1 MAGRDGRDPDVT
13 GRDWVQDSG
22 WPPVRASARSEV
34 PAAESRGAERHPH
47 GGGGGGRLPQRPQP
61 TQPGGDG
68 AGAPPPPLLPHLPPT
83 HPPGADHGRPGQLGG
98 GGAKQKPCGAV
109 LGDCWFCP
117 GVQSPWHSPRCDPRC
132 DPQMGPSPMP
142 KMTYKR
148 ALFDPAMQ
156 GNGPFLG
163 PSIFP
168 VRTPAP

>member
-1 MAGRDGRDPDVT
+1 MIGSRILAGHRCVPVPAVKCPLLNLEALNAIPMVAEVEDDCPSDRSPHSPGETEPEPLLRPSSLTSHPPIRRGQTTDGRDS
-13 GRDWVQDSG
+13 W
-22 WPPVRASARSEV
+22 
-34 PAAESRGAERHPH
+34 
-47 GGGGGGRLPQRPQP
+47 
-61 TQPGGDG
+61 
-68 AGAPPPPLLPHLPPT
+68 
-83 HPPGADHGRPGQLGG
+83 GG